1 MISIYCFSS
10 RLLTYDPFDF
20 LGQDAIPSR
29 FLERLLGDISPF
41 DDSSWMV
48 WRKSTVKPDAMKD
61 ASSSKQATNNQ
72 ILLQKV
78 NGSIADLL
86 QEFDSQWPM
95 FLKHSYITAE
105 QSDYI
110 RRIKIEAS
118 EYDTIIVHIDFAEN
132 YNLIH
137 QNSIMQAHWTTQQAA
152 IFTVH
157 IQVNKDNHH
166 SMAII
171 SDYLEHDVEFVHAAQ
186 NVIVDY
192 VQSVYPMVKKIN
204 YVSDGA
210 PQHFRNNKNILNLT
224 YHSIDFGIPASWTFC
239 ATVHGKSAVDGI
251 EVAIKHRATREVLYG
266 NSSCVILTS
275 EDLDMFARYKTMI
288 NVFYMSRNTVK
299 KNTQRYCLY
308 ARWNEY
314 GVNGQ
319 YESL

>member
-20 LGQDAIPSR
+20 LGQDAIPSG
-29 FLERLLGDISPF
+29 FLERLLGDISSF
-41 DDSSWMV
+41 CDSSCMV
-48 WRKSTVKPDAMKD
+48 WSKSTVKPDTMKD
-61 ASSSKQATNNQ
+61 ASSSRQATNNQ
-72 ILLQKV
+72 ISLQKV
-78 NGSIADLL
+78 NGSIANLL

-105 QSDYI
+105 QSYYI

-137 QNSIMQAHWTTQQAA
+137 QNSDMQAHWTTQQAA
-152 IFTVH
+152 VFTVH

-171 SDYLEHDVEFVHAAQ
+171 SDYLEHDVGLVHAAQ
-186 NVIVDY
+186 NVIVNY

-210 PQHFRNNKNILNLT
+210 PQHFKNNKK
-224 YHSIDFGIPASWTFC
+224 HS
-239 ATVHGKSAVDGI
+239 
-251 EVAIKHRATREVLYG
+251 
-266 NSSCVILTS
+266 
-275 EDLDMFARYKTMI
+275 
-288 NVFYMSRNTVK
+288 
-299 KNTQRYCLY
+299 
-308 ARWNEY
+308 
-314 GVNGQ
+314 
-319 YESL
+319 

>member
-10 RLLTYDPFDF
+10 LLLTYDPFDF

-48 WRKSTVKPDAMKD
+48 WSKSTVKPDTMKD
-61 ASSSKQATNNQ
+61 ASSSRQATNNQ

-86 QEFDSQWPM
+86 QEFNSQWPM

-105 QSDYI
+105 QSDFI

-210 PQHFRNNKNILNLT
+210 PQHFKNNKNILNLT

-239 ATVHGKSAVDGI
+239 ATAHGKSAVDGI
-251 EVAIKHRATREVLYG
+251 GVAIKHRATREVLYG
-266 NSSCVILTS
+266 NFSCVILTH
-275 EDLDMFARYKTMI
+275 EDLYMFARYKTTI
-288 NVFYMSRNTVK
+288 NVFYMNRNRVK
-299 KNTQRYCLY
+299 QNTQRYGLY

-314 GVNGQ
+314 GVNGK
-319 YESL
+319 YERL